1 MYRKLFNLMVLMITV
16 LVVNL
21 LTDYIT
27 TWLINYKVDINPFK
41 YTAIVMLML
50 VFVLVPAYSYLADK
64 IELLV
69 ARLLVKGS
77 NSFGKIIGL
86 LFSFALIF
94 SILYAIYLHQL
105 FHINLL
111 KYLMDIIFNT
121 KSSIN

>member
-1 MYRKLFNLMVLMITV
+1 MYKKVFNLMVLMITV

-27 TWLINYKVDINPFK
+27 AWLINYKVHLNPFK

-50 VFVLVPAYSYLADK
+50 VFVLVPAYRYLANK
-64 IELLV
+64 IELIA
-69 ARLLVKGS
+69 ARLLAKGS
-77 NSFGKIIGL
+77 NSFGKVIGL

-94 SILYAIYLHQL
+94 SILYAIYLYQL

-111 KYLMDIIFNT
+111 KYITDVVLNT
-121 KSSIN
+121 K

>member
-1 MYRKLFNLMVLMITV
+1 MYKKLFNLMVLMITV

-27 TWLINYKVDINPFK
+27 TWLINYKVDLNPFK

-64 IELLV
+64 IELIAV
-69 ARLLVKGS
+69 RLLVKGS

-94 SILYAIYLHQL
+94 SILYAIYLYQL

-111 KYLMDIIFNT
+111 QHIAKIVSNA
-121 KSSIN
+121 K

>member
-1 MYRKLFNLMVLMITV
+1 MVLMITV